1 MDLEKRLYEA
11 LKLHKASPSLPRPDL
26 FRLPPVGKIVENDYG
41 SIWMVET
48 IYDIGYLHG
57 NVELSDSIRL
67 DSLDIFDSIC
77 NHENFNFKKVAV
89 FDTETTG
96 LAGGTGTYP
105 FIVGVGFW
113 LFENFIVRQY
123 ILRDFSEEPAQLRA
137 LSDDLSNCT
146 CLLTYNGKSFDIPL
160 MHTRYGINR
169 QEIPFNNYP
178 HLDLVHPCRRIY
190 KRHFESFALS
200 YLETQILGYRRQDDV
215 PSHLIPRIYFD
226 YLQNRDDQQLLPI
239 LNHNRDDIVSLYLL
253 AQETQRRVSL
263 AIADGHNDDNL
274 LLSLAEL
281 LYKNKSLEKSNRLL
295 NRVKAQFCSADT
307 LEDTI
312 KLQAIIAK
320 KTRNWDSAISLW
332 QSMLRTGRFGIYPHV
347 ELAKHYEHRL
357 KNFDLALKMTY
368 DAFKIIELERELD
381 AHRSFEL
388 YSHALKRRRNRLLKK
403 LSK

>member
-11 LKLHKASPSLPRPDL
+11 LKLHKVSPPSPRPDL
-26 FRLPPVGKIVENDYG
+26 FRLPPVGKIIENDYG
-41 SIWMVET
+41 RVWMVET

-57 NVELSDSIRL
+57 HVELSDFIQSN
-67 DSLDIFDSIC
+67 SLELFDTVC
-77 NHENFNFKKVAV
+77 NHENFTFKKIAV

-105 FIVGVGFW
+105 FIAGIGFW
-113 LFENFIVRQY
+113 SNDSFIVRQY
-123 ILRDFSEEPAQLRA
+123 ILRDFSEEPAQLKA
-137 LSDDLSNCT
+137 FADDLTNCT

-160 MHTRYGINR
+160 MLTRYRINR
-169 QEIPFNNYP
+169 LEIPFSDYP

-200 YLETQILGYRRQDDV
+200 HLEIEILGYQRMDDV

-226 YLQNRDDQQLLPI
+226 YLQNRDDRLLLPI

-281 LYKNKSLEKSNRLL
+281 FYKNKNLEKSNQLL
-295 NRVKAQFCSADT
+295 ERVKPQFCSKETLNDT
-307 LEDTI
+307 LM
-312 KLQAIIAK
+312 LQAIIAK

-332 QSMLRTGRFGIYPHV
+332 QNMLRAGRFGIYPHI

-357 KNFDLALKMTY
+357 RDFNLALKMTQ
-368 DAFKIIELERELD
+368 DAFKVIEIERELESSNT
-381 AHRSFEL
+381 AE
-388 YSHALKRRRNRLLKK
+388 SHLNALRRRRNRLLRK